1 MELNVAVT
9 VRIMPEGVDTDLD
22 KIRKGVEKIVKGF
35 GRVNSSEIK
44 PIAFGLNS
52 LEVVFLLDDKKGGM
66 DKIDEMVRKIPGVSE
81 TDVLGITR
89 I

>member
-9 VRIMPEGVDTDLD
+9 VRIMPEGVDTDMD